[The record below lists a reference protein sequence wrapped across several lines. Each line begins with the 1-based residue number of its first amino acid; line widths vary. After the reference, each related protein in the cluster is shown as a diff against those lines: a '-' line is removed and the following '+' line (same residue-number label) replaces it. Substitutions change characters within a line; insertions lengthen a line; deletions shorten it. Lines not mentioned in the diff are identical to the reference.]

1 MELVDSHCH
10 FDVDEFDADR
20 EAALHRARERGVVAQ
35 VLPAVIHDTWPK
47 LRAVCQRF
55 EDLHAT
61 YGLHP
66 VFLAEHRPEHLE
78 ALAHWLDREPAVAVG
93 ECGLDFFVPGL
104 DHDTQV
110 RYFTE
115 QLRLARQ
122 RDLPVIVHARRA
134 VDQVIKYI
142 RRFEGVR
149 GVVHSFAGSEQQAH
163 RLLDLG
169 FLISLGGPLTY
180 QRARRLHRVVKA
192 IPLTGLMLETDAPDQ
207 PGCRHRGERNEPAYL
222 PEVLETV
229 ARLRGEE
236 PAHIAAVTTAN
247 ARRLFGL
254 AA

>member
-1 MELVDSHCH
+1 VELVDSHCH
-10 FDVDEFDADR
+10 FDVEAFDMDR
-20 EAALHRARERGVVAQ
+20 EAALQRAHEQGVVAQ

-47 LRAVCQRF
+47 LREVCQRF
-55 EDLHAT
+55 PGLYPT

-66 VFLAEHRPEHLE
+66 VYLAEHRPEHLE
-78 ALAHWLDREPAVAVG
+78 ALAEWLAREPAVAVG
-93 ECGLDFFVPGL
+93 ECGLDFYVDGL

-110 RYFTE
+110 MYFTE

-134 VDQVIKYI
+134 LDQVIKYI

-149 GVVHSFAGSEQQAH
+149 GVVHSFSGSEQQAEK
-163 RLLDLG
+163 LMELG

-180 QRARRLHRVVKA
+180 ERAHRLHRVVRS

-207 PGCRHRGERNEPAYL
+207 PGCQHRGERNEPAYL

-229 ARLRGEE
+229 ARLRDED
-236 PAHIAAVTTAN
+236 PAHIAATTCAN
-247 ARRLFGL
+247 TRRLFGL
-254 AA
+254 SA